1 MHFFFRGSN
10 KEVTQ
15 SVCNFQAKD
24 KITYELPQN
33 LDVIIFIANFIGFK
47 AIRWSRQFFFTI
59 LRQNFI
65 NNLTECKWFLP
76 CQVICNQLSKFRKFD
91 VDFVHLACMN
101 CVGPTLFEQDHR
113 QVRTAGT
120 HDGQH
125 PNHHDKCAG
134 TDDGGADHQ

>member
-1 MHFFFRGSN
+1 MSYHKIQMSLFSLQISLDLRRLDGLD
-10 KEVTQ
+10 
-15 SVCNFQAKD
+15 NFLK
-24 KITYELPQN
+24 
-33 LDVIIFIANFIGFK
+33 
-47 AIRWSRQFFFTI
+47 TI
-59 LRQNFI
+59 LTQNFI
-65 NNLTECKWFLP
+65 NNLTECKWFSP

-125 PNHHDKCAG
+125 PNNHDKCAG